1 MRIVFTLNGDPVGW
15 QRTGYNG
22 RTGAKFTQKRT
33 RQREADI
40 AWAYKRA
47 GGSLQPSTDDFIR
60 ISVLAVYPIPQS
72 ASKAKKTAM
81 VRGDVLPTVKPDV
94 DNVLKLIMDA
104 LNGVAYLDD
113 KQVVDARCAKM
124 YADNPCTI
132 VSLETVSNKDD
143 ILGIGGISWGVD
155 LNT

>member
-1 MRIVFTLNGDPVGW
+1 M
-15 QRTGYNG
+15 
-22 RTGAKFTQKRT
+22 
-33 RQREADI
+33 
-40 AWAYKRA
+40 
-47 GGSLQPSTDDFIR
+47 QPSTDDFIR
-60 ISVLAVYPIPQS
+60 ISVLAVYPIPKS

-81 VRGDVLPTVKPDV
+81 TDGSILPAVKPDV

-132 VSLETVSNKDD
+132 VSIETVSNKDD
-143 ILGIGGISWGVD
+143 ILGIGGISWDVD
-155 LNT
+155 RNT

>member
-15 QRTGYNG
+15 ERTGYNH
-22 RTGAKFTQKRT
+22 RTGAKYTQKRT
-33 RQREADI
+33 RQRETDI

-47 GGSLQPSTDDFIR
+47 GGRLQASTSDFVR
-60 ISVLAVYPIPQS
+60 LSVFSIYPIPKS

-81 VRGDVLPTVKPDV
+81 ADGRILPTVKPDV

-143 ILGIGGISWGVD
+143 ILGIGGISWDVD